1 MAPRQQWRGLI
12 ETGCAASPPRWAGLL
27 RVSNGAA
34 SLKRC
39 WRKRCSTLPRA
50 PRQQWRGLI
59 ETRSSGQPS
68 HCPRRAPRQHWAGI
82 SNYTEYYLSNGI
94 IEGVNSKV
102 QPAKAR
108 ASGYRNIQNF
118 INMIY
123 FLTGKLKFDY
133 PLYST

>member
-1 MAPRQQWRGLI
+1 MPDPIDDFWTIRDPEKAQSFLAFWCDL
-12 ETGCAASPPRWAGLL
+12 AAD
-27 RVSNGAA
+27 AA
-34 SLKRC
+34 IGPFVKFV
-39 WRKRCSTLPRA
+39 KTVA
-50 PRQQWRGLI
+50 
-59 ETRSSGQPS
+59 
-68 HCPRRAPRQHWAGI
+68 QHWAGI
-82 SNYTEYYLSNGI
+82 TNYTEYYLSNGI

-123 FLTGKLKFDY
+123 FLTGKLKFDC